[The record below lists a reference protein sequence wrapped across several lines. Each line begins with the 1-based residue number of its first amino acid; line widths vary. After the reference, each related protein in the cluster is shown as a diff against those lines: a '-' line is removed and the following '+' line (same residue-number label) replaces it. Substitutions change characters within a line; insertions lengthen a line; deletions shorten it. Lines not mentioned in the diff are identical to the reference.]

1 MEKAMAP
8 TPVFGPGLFMDSIV
22 HGVTKSQTRLSDFH
36 FQPNSKK
43 AAMPSIKV
51 PIISILKYLN
61 ESIKC
66 IEKAM
71 ATHSIILACKIP
83 WTEEPDGLQSMGS
96 QKSPTWLRDQTTATE
111 INELLH
117 ISGVYRALCVRSG
130 GPRRKGNGGCM
141 CYKMSSIFQNLCKGR
156 SVVWNLAPPREI
168 PPLPEHLA
176 GNH

>member
-1 MEKAMAP
+1 MDKNISYWLLLLIEIEALGGSVVKNLPAMQETLIWSLGQKDP
-8 TPVFGPGLFMDSIV
+8 
-22 HGVTKSQTRLSDFH
+22 
-36 FQPNSKK
+36 
-43 AAMPSIKV
+43 
-51 PIISILKYLN
+51 LK
-61 ESIKC
+61 
-66 IEKAM
+66 KAM

-96 QKSPTWLRDQTTATE
+96 QKSPTWLRDQTAATE

-117 ISGVYRALCVRSG
+117 VSGVYRALCVRSG
-130 GPRRKGNGGCM
+130 GPGRKGNGGCM

>member
-1 MEKAMAP
+1 MDKNISYWLLLLIEIEALGGSVVKNLPAMQETLIWSLGQKDP
-8 TPVFGPGLFMDSIV
+8 
-22 HGVTKSQTRLSDFH
+22 
-36 FQPNSKK
+36 
-43 AAMPSIKV
+43 
-51 PIISILKYLN
+51 LK
-61 ESIKC
+61 
-66 IEKAM
+66 KAM

-96 QKSPTWLRDQTTATE
+96 QKSPTWLRDQTAATE

>member
-1 MEKAMAP
+1 MDKNISYWLLLLIEIEALGGSVVKNLPAMQETLIWSLGQKDP
-8 TPVFGPGLFMDSIV
+8 
-22 HGVTKSQTRLSDFH
+22 
-36 FQPNSKK
+36 
-43 AAMPSIKV
+43 
-51 PIISILKYLN
+51 LK
-61 ESIKC
+61 
-66 IEKAM
+66 KAM

-96 QKSPTWLRDQTTATE
+96 QKSPTWLRYQTTATE